1 MNRGRTAKKT
11 VKPLVDLLPIAQ
23 FSATLHGEPYVQNP
37 EAFELARAW
46 CLVARPDDPTSRDW
60 RRMQKP
66 GSVEMFAQQV
76 RDGTADFMHAV
87 VASGQTRALRELA
100 DAVDHLVA
108 RSGPMDEL
116 RMWIVAACTA
126 PDAVIGGRHTRLGF
140 KSGTIT
146 NAGMEAGIRFL
157 SMKPPRCVPFTLAQL
172 KHFLE
177 PKRDGGFDER
187 SVRRAVAELGIRLK
201 PDRIGRPRK

>member
-23 FSATLHGEPYVQNP
+23 FSATLHGEPYVENP

-46 CLVARPDDPTSRDW
+46 CLIARQDDPCSKDW

-66 GSVEMFAQQV
+66 GSVEMFARQV

-100 DAVDHLVA
+100 DAVDHLV
-108 RSGPMDEL
+108 GLIEPTDPL
-116 RMWIVAACTA
+116 RNWIVFLASYRTGKTFYAARA
-126 PDAVIGGRHTRLGF
+126 PRR
-140 KSGTIT
+140 
-146 NAGMEAGIRFL
+146 
-157 SMKPPRCVPFTLAQL
+157 VPFTLSQL
-172 KHFLE
+172 LDFLARRMDE
-177 PKRDGGFDER
+177 DVDER